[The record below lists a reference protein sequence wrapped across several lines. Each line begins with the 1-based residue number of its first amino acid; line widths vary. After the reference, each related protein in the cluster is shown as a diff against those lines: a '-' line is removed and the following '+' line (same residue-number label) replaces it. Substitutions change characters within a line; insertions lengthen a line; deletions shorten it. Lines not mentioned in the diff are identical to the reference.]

1 MTNEVTN
8 RAAGALAALGNLK
21 SGLANVQAAI
31 PVAGGEPILRM
42 GRDGIWLYGQDN
54 IEVEDGSEWAANPL
68 SLKHGYICWKKIPE
82 GSKEKPEKLGEVLVS
97 MYDAKPVKTSLP
109 DYGHPWAEQTSITF
123 KCLNGTD
130 EGTQV
135 DYKPSSVG
143 GSNAM
148 AELISEIMAQLDKDP
163 AHPVPVIAL
172 ESDSYMHPQ
181 YKKTYVPILKIV
193 RWISMDGVA
202 AEDVEQAAGQQ
213 EQVEEPKTPPSG
225 QATRRGRAA
234 PATTEEQTRAATDEE
249 KAAIAAA
256 QQDNQPA
263 ASGEVRR
270 RRR

>member
-82 GSKEKPEKLGEVLVS
+82 GSKEKPEKLGELLVS

-148 AELISEIMAQLDKDP
+148 AELIGEIMAQLDKDP

-181 YKKTYVPILKIV
+181 YKKTYVPVLKIV
-193 RWISMDGVA
+193 RWIGMDGVA
-202 AEDVEQAAGQQ
+202 AEDVDEAVGGEQQAK
-213 EQVEEPKTPPSG
+213 EPEVPVSG
-225 QATRRGRAA
+225 KATRRGRQPAEAA
-234 PATTEEQTRAATDEE
+234 QQEPEV
-249 KAAIAAA
+249 
-256 QQDNQPA
+256 QQDNQPAETQAA